1 MNTTNAI
8 VKMAARAICGM
19 TNCHD
24 CYKLFGIDNACPYN
38 LDVADSDCIKL
49 VDNVI
54 QRLREKNEVSPVTE
68 DDLVDILSEE
78 L

>member
-1 MNTTNAI
+1 MNTMTVIA
-8 VKMAARAICGM
+8 KLAARGICGM
-19 TNCHD
+19 INCSTCNEIFETN
-24 CYKLFGIDNACPYN
+24 NACPYN

-54 QRLREKNEVSPVTE
+54 QRLREKAEVSSVTE